1 MLMDGTHTQDK
12 RSPNETHAW
21 ILGSGTAS
29 LASAVY
35 LIQRGKLPP
44 QNVHILDSH
53 ISMGAALHD
62 MGDSGQ
68 GYDQFAGCLPVPIG
82 TPLNELLASI
92 PSGRTQDPTVLEEIR
107 KAEASHMPA
116 NGHDRTKFIV
126 QKGRSK
132 ENLQVGKLGLSVKNR
147 VDLALLMLRSEKRL
161 GRNQIKDFMSKTFF
175 QSIFWIT
182 WAAQ

>member
-1 MLMDGTHTQDK
+1 MDDAHTQNK
-12 RSPNETHAW
+12 RSPNQTHAW

-35 LIQRGKLPP
+35 LIQRAKLPP

-62 MGDSGQ
+62 MGDSGH

-82 TPLNELLASI
+82 TPLTELLASI
-92 PSGRTQDPTVLEEIR
+92 PSGRAQDPTVLEEIR
-107 KAEASHMPA
+107 KAEARHMPA
-116 NGHDRTKFIV
+116 NRHNRTRFVVRKA
-126 QKGRSK
+126 RSN
-132 ENLQVGKLGLSVKNR
+132 ENLQVNHLGLSMRNR
-147 VDLALLMLRSEKRL
+147 VDLALLLLRSEKRL
-161 GRNQIKDFMSKTFF
+161 GRNQITDFMSKSFF
-175 QSIFWIT
+175 ESIFWTT